1 MSKKTKKDETNAQ
14 KEQEF
19 TKDEKAEN
27 KDTAQCSSCEEN
39 IEKQKEQ
46 EKAEVQS
53 EKEMTVVDKLKAD
66 LDSQKDMFLRLR
78 AEYDNYRKRTQNE
91 KLSIYDDATS
101 RAVAEILPIA
111 DSITMALASL
121 EGKDVPEEFTKGIEL
136 IAQQLKTSFE
146 KLSITEFGEVGDEF
160 NPEIHN
166 AISKI
171 EDENLKE
178 NTVSAV
184 YQKGFMLKDKVVR
197 HAMVQV
203 ANV

>member
-1 MSKKTKKDETNAQ
+1 MGKKTKKDEMN
-14 KEQEF
+14 
-19 TKDEKAEN
+19 
-27 KDTAQCSSCEEN
+27 EE
-39 IEKQKEQ
+39 IK
-46 EKAEVQS
+46 V
-53 EKEMTVVDKLKAD
+53 EKETSNEVEDEIKEEKKEPSAEEKLKAE
-66 LDSQKDMFLRLR
+66 LENQKDLYLRLR

-91 KLSIYDDATS
+91 KLSIYDDATAH
-101 RAVAEILPIA
+101 AVSQILPIA
-111 DSITMALASL
+111 DSITMALSSL
-121 EGKDVPEEFTKGIEL
+121 GDDVPKEFLKGIEL

-166 AISKI
+166 AVSTI
-171 EDENLKE
+171 EDENFKE
-178 NTVSAV
+178 NTVCAV

>member
-1 MSKKTKKDETNAQ
+1 MGKKTKKDEMN
-14 KEQEF
+14 EEI
-19 TKDEKAEN
+19 KAEKETSN
-27 KDTAQCSSCEEN
+27 EVEE
-39 IEKQKEQ
+39 IKE
-46 EKAEVQS
+46 
-53 EKEMTVVDKLKAD
+53 EKEPSAEEKLKAE
-66 LDSQKDMFLRLR
+66 LENQKDLYLRLR

-91 KLSIYDDATS
+91 KLSIYDDATAG
-101 RAVAEILPIA
+101 AVSQILPIA
-111 DSITMALASL
+111 DSITMALSSQ
-121 EGKDVPEEFTKGIEL
+121 GDDVPKEYLKGIEL

-166 AISKI
+166 AVSTV
-171 EDENLKE
+171 EDENFKE
-178 NTVSAV
+178 NTVCAV